1 MQRLGFIL
9 FILIL
14 PVIIFIAMKLLFS
27 ENLFSV
33 DLNFRT
39 IFILIFISP
48 MLEEIV
54 FRGLLQEWLPQILP
68 NKIISIILLNILFA
82 ALHYN
87 VNNQFIYLLA
97 IFFCGIIY
105 SAVKIL
111 YKKNIFPI
119 LLHSYYNACFIIAM
133 LLLRP

>member
-14 PVIIFIAMKLLFS
+14 PAIVFITMKLLFTD
-27 ENLFSV
+27 NLFTV
-33 DLNFRT
+33 YLNFKT
-39 IFILIFISP
+39 ILILIFISP
-48 MLEEIV
+48 ILEEIV
-54 FRGLLQEWLPQILP
+54 FRGLIQEWLQQILP
-68 NKIISIILLNILFA
+68 SRIIAITLLNILFA

-87 VNNQFIYLLA
+87 VNNNLIYLLA

-105 SAVKIL
+105 SVAKVL

-119 LLHSYYNACFIIAM
+119 LLHSYYNSCFVIAM
-133 LLLRP
+133 LLY